1 MSNERTIIWLADIEA
16 GKRESLKSG
25 KPVLMFF
32 HYKYCTGCINTIG
45 RTLPKMSVIDSVNEG
60 FVPVMIETSE
70 NPKDSE
76 LYNINWT
83 PTFIVAD
90 ETGMETVRWEGY
102 LPEDDFLGQLNMALA
117 KVSLKKHDYKKA
129 EMLFDE
135 VILKF
140 PLSDLAPE
148 AGYFLGVAKYR
159 ATEDASWLTKAY
171 LDLRDAYPE
180 SVWAI
185 KASVWSSDNIDAV
198 RKAA

>member
-1 MSNERTIIWLADIEA
+1 MTTQRGITWLDNIESA
-16 GKRESLKSG
+16 KKESAKTG
-25 KPVLMFF
+25 RPVLMFF

-45 RTLPKMSVIDSVNEG
+45 KTLPKMSVIDSVNNG

-70 NPKDSE
+70 RVKDTETYS
-76 LYNINWT
+76 INWT
-83 PTFIVAD
+83 PTFVVAD

-117 KVSLKKHDYKKA
+117 KVALKKHDYKKA

-135 VILKF
+135 VLLKY

-148 AGYFLGVAKYR
+148 AGYFLGVVKYR
-159 ATEDASWLTKAY
+159 ATDDASWLTKAY
-171 LDLRDAYPE
+171 NDLREGYPE

-185 KASVWSSDNIDAV
+185 KASVWSSDNIEAV
-198 RKAA
+198 KKAA